1 MKQRRRRLPLVRLI
15 LLIGPIVAVA
25 ALWARSYWRADVVS
39 IVRDDGSTRAIAL
52 YQGAIHLIAT
62 GTNARDRPMRF
73 DTYRIP
79 PAADY
84 AALHRAGSVQWETLG
99 FTRIKT
105 TPMIRVTLTGQTRP
119 VTIAVPTGGTM
130 LPYGR
135 GTAGVLVPWLESMSY
150 DALIVPF
157 WSLAL
162 LALVYP
168 ALPGRRVVRGM
179 LRARRRQCVACGY
192 DLRASPDR
200 CPECG
205 AVSPVELTQ

>member
-1 MKQRRRRLPLVRLI
+1 MKRRRRHLPVARLI

-25 ALWARSYWRADVVS
+25 ALWLRSYWRADVVS
-39 IVRDDGSTRAIAL
+39 IVRDDGSTRAIVL

-62 GTNARDRPMRF
+62 GTNARARPMRW
-73 DTYRIP
+73 DSYHIP

-105 TPMIRVTLTGQTRP
+105 TPLIRVTVSGGTGP
-119 VTIAVPTGGTM
+119 VTIAVPAGGTM

-135 GTAGVLVPWLESMSY
+135 GSAGVLVPWLESMSY
-150 DALIVPF
+150 EALIVPF

-162 LALVYP
+162 LAMVYP
-168 ALPGRRVVRGM
+168 ALRGHRVVRGM
-179 LRARRRQCVACGY
+179 LRARRGQCIACGY
-192 DLRASPDR
+192 DLRASPER

-205 AVSPVELTQ
+205 ALPPPKGAV

>member
-1 MKQRRRRLPLVRLI
+1 MKRRRLPVVRLI
-15 LLIGPIVAVA
+15 LLIVPIAAVA
-25 ALWARSYWRADVVS
+25 ALWLRSYWRANVVS
-39 IVRDDGSTRAIAL
+39 IVRDDGSIRAIAL

-62 GTNARDRPMRF
+62 GTNARDRPIRF
-73 DTYRIP
+73 DSYRIP
-79 PAADY
+79 PDADY

-105 TPMIRVTLTGQTRP
+105 TPMIRVTVTAQTGP
-119 VTIAVPTGGTM
+119 VTIAVPAGGTM

-135 GTAGVLVPWLESMSY
+135 GTAGVLVPWLESMTY

-162 LALVYP
+162 LAMVYP
-168 ALPGRRVVRGM
+168 ALRGHRVVRGM
-179 LRARRRQCVACGY
+179 LRARRGQCIACGY
-192 DLRASPDR
+192 DLRASPQR

-205 AVSPVELTQ
+205 VVSGEGAR